1 MNLCAYVGEVYN
13 QYLSGFLIMMVIGC
27 LTVMA
32 TILVTF
38 GKFVWADD
46 YDGLNA
52 VLVSNSFQCS
62 FVIKRSES

>member
-1 MNLCAYVGEVYN
+1 
-13 QYLSGFLIMMVIGC
+13 MMVIGS

-62 FVIKRSES
+62 FVIKRSVS